1 MKPKPWKLYTVKI
14 DPNNTEN
21 LRCCGKLIE
30 DDSGNLYPFLDP
42 IDDSSCP
49 ERYGVIYFTEEDILK
64 EVKP

>member
-14 DPNNTEN
+14 YPNNTEN
-21 LRCCGKLIE
+21 LRCCGKLIK
-30 DDSGNLYPFLDP
+30 DDSGNLYPY
-42 IDDSSCP
+42 